1 MNNLNEALSYIIET
15 DKELQAIE
23 ILMQSHKA
31 KHEMLRDDYHE
42 VKSALKAI
50 HKINNDKGNTIHV
63 LSDV

>member
-1 MNNLNEALSYIIET
+1 MNNLNEALSYIIAT

-23 ILMQSHKA
+23 ILIQSHKA
-31 KHEMLRDDYHE
+31 KHEILRNNHQE

-50 HKINNDKGNTIHV
+50 HKINNDKGNAIHV